1 MDIRDFRRLIL
12 LCLLVCDTLAFG
24 VRGEGEDVKVG
35 VAAAGEVIL
44 LEVEIFHV
52 PSDSTFFWDRNLI
65 HLKRRNPQ
73 GVGVLDSEKVRV
85 FRDVLMSQEAKLL
98 SQPTV
103 SFFVGQQCQIA
114 MSIDGMNE
122 PLQFVEIFGSR
133 LNGKDLSMDMSAGLT
148 QKLESL
154 RELDLGDGFTG
165 KWEGIVQLN
174 STLYMVMR
182 SRNLEDPNNYIFLLT
197 FQRPRGK

>member
-1 MDIRDFRRLIL
+1 M
-12 LCLLVCDTLAFG
+12 CLLMCDTLAFG

-35 VAAAGEVIL
+35 VVAAGEVIQ

-122 PLQFVEIFGSR
+122 PLQFVEIFGSS

-197 FQRPRGK
+197 FQRPRAK